1 MYDNWIV
8 KYNGFFGFGKTL
20 KDANKDAKLNASREI
35 PLETRIKHFV
45 DSHSLFE
52 EFTGQELFD

>member
-20 KDANKDAKLNASREI
+20 KEANTNAKLNASREI
-35 PLETRIKHFV
+35 PLETRIKHFI
-45 DSHSLFE
+45 DSHPLFE
-52 EFTGQELFD
+52 EYTGQELFD